1 MGDFVKISN
10 SLNPLNFFAE
20 SSILGVWWDPKSASG
35 SIRVGFE
42 LIDYTNLTFF
52 FWLFYLV

>member
-42 LIDYTNLTFF
+42 LIDYTNLPFF
-52 FWLFYLV
+52 FCYFI